1 MFGQWTLKRW
11 RAGADAHPVETY
23 EGAPVRCHR
32 EVPGPMVTGLLRL
45 IILLPHAAK
54 DWDASRMTAVLAHE
68 MAHLQRQRSL
78 VA

>member
-1 MFGQWTLKRW
+1 
-11 RAGADAHPVETY
+11 
-23 EGAPVRCHR
+23 
-32 EVPGPMVTGLLRL
+32 MVMGLLRL

-54 DWDASRMTAVLAHE
+54 DWDASRITAVLAHE